1 VVLLFRLQLNTFD
14 AFFATDLEALLP
26 QLESLETE
34 ALLDFFELIALL
46 FLINLSR
53 LGISYRF
60 LNTLYMVAKSV
71 AEGKH
76 LTLCITGRGT

>member
-1 VVLLFRLQLNTFD
+1 MVLLFRLSLNTFD
-14 AFFATDLEALLP
+14 AFFATDLEVVLP

-34 ALLDFFELIALL
+34 ALLVFFEFIVLL

-60 LNTLYMVAKSV
+60 LNILYMVAKSV
-71 AEGKH
+71 SEGKH
-76 LTLCITGRGT
+76 LTMNDE